1 MQNYLSIQGKLRE
14 KDYKGKKLR
23 KNMENLASGRN
34 IISFMR
40 SGVVEQSEKFREVA
54 KNYIDSL
61 KKVFPNLPLIHIS
74 KVGVKNLARFCYLAD
89 TERTLKPLRNL
100 EDRPGLRE
108 YFINPDLYGPAT
120 KALSKYL
127 GLWGETMYVKIFY
140 PERLN

>member
-34 IISFMR
+34 IISFMKR
-40 SGVVEQSEKFREVA
+40 GVVEQPEKFEEAVQ
-54 KNYIDSL
+54 NYIDSL
-61 KKVFPNLPLIHIS
+61 KEFFPKMSLIAVS
-74 KVGVKNLARFCYLAD
+74 KMGIKNLARLCHIID

-120 KALSKYL
+120 KALSKHL
-127 GLWGETMYVKIFY
+127 GLEGEAMYVKIFY
-140 PERLN
+140 SEKLN